1 MIDTLI
7 ENIKKKINLSMDETE
22 QLFDKIFKGEVDTSS
37 LTSLLDALDKKGET
51 PDELAGATIS
61 MRKNSKS
68 IDVNHNQVIDCC
80 GTGGLGKKMINVS
93 TSVSFVL
100 AAAGLKVAKHGN
112 RTATG
117 KSGSADFLEA
127 AGINL
132 NESSKY
138 FSDSLDKIGLGF
150 LFAQNHHPGMKYVM
164 EARRILGKKTIFN
177 LLGPLSNPAGANI
190 QSIGVFHVKWIKP
203 IGEALRNLNCK
214 AAAIFHSDDGLDEI
228 SFSSKTQLIE
238 LSKSELITHEIDPK
252 AFNIKSKNLSDLEID
267 SPQDSVRKVI
277 DSFENKF
284 LPGKEIISLNA
295 APALKISCVVDNF
308 EDGYDLAY
316 ELISSGKALEKFDE
330 FINFKS

>member
-7 ENIKKKINLSMDETE
+7 ENIKKKINLTLDETE
-22 QLFDKIFKGEVDTSS
+22 QLFDKIFNGEVNTNS

-51 PDELAGATIS
+51 PDELAGATTS

-132 NESSKY
+132 NKSSEY

-164 EARRILGKKTIFN
+164 EARKILGKKTIFN
-177 LLGPLSNPAGANI
+177 LIGPLSSPA
-190 QSIGVFHVKWIKP
+190 QVKRQVIGVFDKKWMKP
-203 IGEALRNLNCK
+203 FAEALKENK
-214 AAAIFHSDDGLDEI
+214 VEHAYIVHSDDGMDEI
-228 SFSSKTQLIE
+228 SPFAKTNIVE
-238 LSKSELITHEIDPK
+238 LKDGNINEFTIDPK
-252 AFNIKSKNLSDLEID
+252 DLGINSNNKDNLKGKNAEFNAGKIVEIYKGINNEF
-267 SPQDSVRKVI
+267 SQSVALNVAAGLI
-277 DSFENKF
+277 VA
-284 LPGKEIISLNA
+284 GKENDFKNAFDKATKHLN
-295 APALKISCVVDNF
+295 
-308 EDGYDLAY
+308 
-316 ELISSGKALEKFDE
+316 SGNVFQHLEK
-330 FINFKS
+330 IQSA

>member
-1 MIDTLI
+1 M
-7 ENIKKKINLSMDETE
+7 
-22 QLFDKIFKGEVDTSS
+22 
-37 LTSLLDALDKKGET
+37 
-51 PDELAGATIS
+51 
-61 MRKNSKS
+61 
-68 IDVNHNQVIDCC
+68 
-80 GTGGLGKKMINVS
+80 
-93 TSVSFVL
+93 
-100 AAAGLKVAKHGN
+100 
-112 RTATG
+112 
-117 KSGSADFLEA
+117 
-127 AGINL
+127 
-132 NESSKY
+132 
-138 FSDSLDKIGLGF
+138 DKIGLGF

-164 EARRILGKKTIFN
+164 EARKILGKKTIFN

-190 QSIGVFHVKWIKP
+190 QSIGVFHTKWIKP
-203 IGEALRNLNCK
+203 VGEALRNLNCK

-295 APALKISCVVDNF
+295 APALKISSVVDNF

-316 ELISSGKALEKFDE
+316 ELISSGKALEKFNE

>member
-1 MIDTLI
+1 MICPI
-7 ENIKKKINLSMDETE
+7 C
-22 QLFDKIFKGEVDTSS
+22 
-37 LTSLLDALDKKGET
+37 KKGET
-51 PDELAGATIS
+51 SDELAGATTS

-80 GTGGLGKKMINVS
+80 GTGGLGKKNDKRFYLCKFCS
-93 TSVSFVL
+93 SC
-100 AAAGLKVAKHGN
+100 GRLKSCKAWKQN
-112 RTATG
+112 CKG

-132 NESSKY
+132 NDSSKY

-150 LFAQNHHPGMKYVM
+150 LFDPKSSSRHEICHGSQKNNQV
-164 EARRILGKKTIFN
+164 KKTIFN

-190 QSIGVFHVKWIKP
+190 QSIGVFHGKWIKP
-203 IGEALRNLNCK
+203 VGEALRNLNCK

-277 DSFENKF
+277 DSF
-284 LPGKEIISLNA
+284 
-295 APALKISCVVDNF
+295 
-308 EDGYDLAY
+308 
-316 ELISSGKALEKFDE
+316 
-330 FINFKS
+330 

>member
-1 MIDTLI
+1 MQNDKKILQFIEKYKTTYEARKAYINLIYRLSRKGKYTRLISIYKNIGSTDLECLYIRAKIKKNQI
-7 ENIKKKINLSMDETE
+7 ENIKKKINLTLDETE
-22 QLFDKIFKGEVDTSS
+22 QLFDKIFNGEVNTSS

-51 PDELAGATIS
+51 PDELAGATTS

-190 QSIGVFHVKWIKP
+190 QSIGVFHGKWIKP
-203 IGEALRNLNCK
+203 VGEALRNLNCK
-214 AAAIFHSDDGLDEI
+214 AAAIFHSDAV
-228 SFSSKTQLIE
+228 SY
-238 LSKSELITHEIDPK
+238 TH
-252 AFNIKSKNLSDLEID
+252 LT
-267 SPQDSVRKVI
+267 
-277 DSFENKF
+277 
-284 LPGKEIISLNA
+284 LPTKRI
-295 APALKISCVVDNF
+295 V
-308 EDGYDLAY
+308 
-316 ELISSGKALEKFDE
+316 
-330 FINFKS
+330 